1 MQYYIA
7 LTELLCTS
15 ELLRCVFVYFSS
27 YLSCFCFK
35 SKKRKVMASFLS
47 FCLSRT
53 HRASHGLSDPQATGC
68 FAEHNMPMFIFKLKI
83 YLFVAVLGLHCCM
96 GYSLV
101 VESGASL

>member
-1 MQYYIA
+1 MFLFILVPIYP
-7 LTELLCTS
+7 
-15 ELLRCVFVYFSS
+15 VFV
-27 YLSCFCFK
+27 LSQ
-35 SKKRKVMASFLS
+35 KREKLWPPSCPFACPGL
-47 FCLSRT
+47 T
-53 HRASHGLSDPQATGC
+53 GHPHGLSDPQATGC